1 MRIHKDA
8 QRALK
13 LGIDSIVEQFQ
24 LPRSFSPEIESEA
37 ARASS
42 GFQLQDGNRRD
53 LTGLPF
59 VTLDPATSTDLDQ
72 AFYLEED
79 GESILLY
86 YALADI
92 GAFAPHHGLIA
103 QEAWKRGVTI
113 YGIEGKIPLYPK
125 SLSQR
130 AASLLPE
137 GPRPAILVTVSI
149 AKDGT
154 LHLQGVES
162 IYCSSRAK
170 LAYDAIDIRNYTLLK
185 AFAERMWLNDLS
197 RGAMR
202 IDSPQQEV
210 IADETAPGGVR
221 LELRSRLYSEVV
233 NSALSLAVNIALGEL
248 LRNAEVGL
256 FRTMDTPNE
265 NAIRQ
270 LRRSAHAFGIEW
282 HLAESL
288 YDLQRRLDPNNTSHQ
303 RFLLETRR
311 SGGRASYE
319 IFSSKKKPWHSA
331 IAATYVHA
339 TAPMRRLADRY
350 VLDLALL
357 IANRKTVP
365 ESLIEVISLLPESM
379 QRSENRANGVD
390 RAVIDLIEAVSLQHR
405 IGEVVDAEVVDADAG
420 IVQTQQGAIRARASN
435 LPLCNHGDKVKVRNE
450 EANPAKRRVR
460 FVGVF

>member
-1 MRIHKDA
+1 MRIHKEA

-59 VTLDPATSTDLDQ
+59 VTLDPTTSTDLDQ

-79 GESILLY
+79 GETIVLY

-92 GAFAPHHGLIA
+92 GAFAPHNGYVA

-125 SLSQR
+125 SLSQH

-154 LHLQGVES
+154 LHLHGVES
-162 IYCSSRAK
+162 IYCASRAK
-170 LAYDAIDIRNYTLLK
+170 LAYDAIDIRNYPLLK

-288 YDLQRRLDPNNTSHQ
+288 YDLQRRLDPNNASHQ

-405 IGEVVDAEVVDADAG
+405 IGEVLDAEVVDADAG

-435 LPLCNHGDKVKVRNE
+435 LPRCNHGDKVKVRIE

>member
-8 QRALK
+8 QIALK

-79 GESILLY
+79 GESIVLY

-170 LAYDAIDIRNYTLLK
+170 LAYDAIDIRNYPLLK

-288 YDLQRRLDPNNTSHQ
+288 SDLPRRLDPNNTSHQ

-405 IGEVVDAEVVDADAG
+405 IGEVLDAEVVDADAG

-435 LPLCNHGDKVKVRNE
+435 LPLCNHGDKVKVRIE

>member
-79 GESILLY
+79 GESIVLY

-103 QEAWKRGVTI
+103 LEAWKRGVTI

-170 LAYDAIDIRNYTLLK
+170 LAYDAIDIRNYPLLK

-405 IGEVVDAEVVDADAG
+405 IGEVLDAEVVDADAG

-435 LPLCNHGDKVKVRNE
+435 LPLCNHGDKVKVRIE

>member
-1 MRIHKDA
+1 MRIHKEA
-8 QRALK
+8 QIALK
-13 LGIDSIVEQFQ
+13 LGIDSIIEQFQ
-24 LPRSFSPEIESEA
+24 LPLSFSPDIESEA
-37 ARASS
+37 ARVSMD
-42 GFQLQDGNRRD
+42 FPIPHGNRRD
-53 LTGLPF
+53 LTKLPF

-72 AFYLEED
+72 AFYLEKD
-79 GESILLY
+79 GDSIVLF

-92 GAFAPHHGLIA
+92 GAFAPHNECIA

-130 AASLLPE
+130 AASLLPD

-149 AKDGT
+149 AEDGT
-154 LHLQGVES
+154 LHLLGVES
-162 IYCSSRAK
+162 IYCAIRAK
-170 LAYDAIDIRNYTLLK
+170 LAYDAMHIRDYPLLE

-202 IDSPQQEV
+202 MDSPQQEIV
-210 IADETAPGGVR
+210 ADENAPGGVR

-248 LRNAEVGL
+248 LRDAEVGL

-265 NAIRQ
+265 GAIRQ

-282 HLAESL
+282 NVNESL
-288 YDLQRRLDPNNTSHQ
+288 YDLQRRLDPTNTSHQ

-319 IFSSKKKPWHSA
+319 VFSSKKKPWHSA

-365 ESLIEVISLLPESM
+365 ESLIEIISLLPEPM
-379 QRSENRANGVD
+379 QRGENRANGVD
-390 RAVIDLIEAVSLQHR
+390 RAVIDLMEAVSLQHR
-405 IGEVVDAEVVDADAG
+405 IGEILDAEVVDADAG
-420 IVQTQQGAIRARASN
+420 IVQTQEGAIRARATS
-435 LPLCNHGDKVKVRNE
+435 LPRCNHGDKVKVRIE
-450 EANPAKRRVR
+450 EADPAKRRVR
-460 FVGVF
+460 FVGVS

>member
-79 GESILLY
+79 GESIVLY

-405 IGEVVDAEVVDADAG
+405 IGEVLDAEVVDADAG

-435 LPLCNHGDKVKVRNE
+435 LPLCNHGDKVKVRIE

>member
-79 GESILLY
+79 GESIVLY

-92 GAFAPHHGLIA
+92 GAFARHNGLIA

-170 LAYDAIDIRNYTLLK
+170 LAYDAIDIRNYPLLK

-405 IGEVVDAEVVDADAG
+405 IGEVLDAEVVDADAG

-435 LPLCNHGDKVKVRNE
+435 LPLCNHGDKVKVRIE

>member
-79 GESILLY
+79 GESIVLY

-170 LAYDAIDIRNYTLLK
+170 LAYDAIDIRNYPLLQ

-282 HLAESL
+282 DLAESL

-405 IGEVVDAEVVDADAG
+405 IGEVLDAEVVDADAG

-435 LPLCNHGDKVKVRNE
+435 LPLCNHGDKVKVRIE

>member
-405 IGEVVDAEVVDADAG
+405 IGEVLDAEVVDADAG

-435 LPLCNHGDKVKVRNE
+435 LPLCNHGDKVKVRIE